1 MRLLPDSH
9 GFSDFSS
16 VSIENP
22 NLWKINLNLKERQP
36 RVNAIMCIPLKIV
49 RSLELYSLTQIGL
62 TIFCLTLIEQV

>member
-16 VSIENP
+16 VSIESP

-36 RVNAIMCIPLKIV
+36 PVNAIMCIPLKIV
-49 RSLELYSLTQIGL
+49 
-62 TIFCLTLIEQV
+62 